1 MKDIFLA
8 DAHLLDPADENY
20 RRLLAFLERLRGETR
35 TLFLLGDIFEFW
47 IGYRHTVF
55 TPYVPVLETLR
66 RLHEDGIQ
74 IVYVEGNHDFHL
86 GPYFEK
92 TLSCRILPNGGEVTL
107 DGRRIFIAHGD
118 LVNPGDRGYRI
129 LRRFLRSRALR
140 GLKALL
146 PPDWA
151 WNIARWSSRQSHK
164 SRPAK
169 QIRWSPRD
177 LLTVHARHLFAAG
190 YPVVV
195 TAHFH
200 SPWIERSEEGTI
212 ISLGDWID
220 QYSYAVHEDGE
231 FRLETY

>member
-20 RRLLAFLERLRGETR
+20 RRLLAFLDRLQGETR

-47 IGYRHTVF
+47 VGYRHTVF
-55 TPYVPVLETLR
+55 TPYVPFLEALR
-66 RLHEDGIQ
+66 RLHEAGTQ

-92 TLSCRILPNGGEVTL
+92 NLSCNILPDGGEVTL

-118 LVNPGDRGYRI
+118 QVNPGDHGYRI
-129 LRRFLRSRALR
+129 LRRFLRSRFFHGFKSLM
-140 GLKALL
+140 
-146 PPDWA
+146 PPDWV
-151 WNIARWSSRQSHK
+151 WKIARWSSRQSHK
-164 SRPAK
+164 SRPIK
-169 QIRWSPRD
+169 QDRWSPRV
-177 LLTVHARHLFAAG
+177 LLTEHARRLFAAG

-200 SPWIERSEEGTI
+200 APWIEHSGEGTI
-212 ISLGDWID
+212 ISLGDWIE
-220 QYSYAVHEDGE
+220 QFSYAVHEDGE